1 MPTCDR
7 FASASTKKSPLM
19 TVFVSVFCFASQVVP
34 KARVTV
40 LFATVMVPTV
50 VLPLVMLPLAVA
62 LRSRSGRV

>member
-1 MPTCDR
+1 
-7 FASASTKKSPLM
+7 M
-19 TVFVSVFCFASQVVP
+19 TVFVSVFCFASQVVS

-62 LRSRSGRV
+62 LRNSAGRV

>member
-1 MPTCDR
+1 
-7 FASASTKKSPLM
+7 M
-19 TVFVSVFCFASQVVP
+19 TVFVSVFCCVSQVVS

-62 LRSRSGRV
+62 LRSRSDRV